1 MKTKIKKTF
10 SISILV
16 ISLMIAFFTSVLN
29 ANEMY
34 RGDDFRKKIS
44 VENFGPPA
52 GWDKSYAPG
61 TMIADSIRK
70 TLQKKGYFVIPDFQL
85 SDAELNPMSM
95 QEDLK
100 MGHTAMDDSS
110 MPKAVATNMGTMNG
124 EMGAPSVPDGM
135 SNDKIESLK
144 KNLANMNSRRMETTE
159 KRLRKRII
167 NPAQILIRGSVWTF
181 SPSSKV
187 MPLSDEINDSGMVPV
202 ETSRIKFDIELL
214 DTMTG
219 SVLWRGDILSQV
231 RGGEKRFDSKMLKEW
246 PYNNKD
252 FELTSLGSSFNTA
265 VADAVEKIE
274 NRLKQ
279 IPLEG
284 QVIAIDENNKIA
296 WINLGKDSNVTVRE
310 VFNVYSVKF
319 DWKDPDSHVSLGD
332 EFILQGAVKILDP
345 QAGISRAKILAG
357 DMIKPGY
364 VARLRV
370 VER

>member
-1 MKTKIKKTF
+1 
-10 SISILV
+10 
-16 ISLMIAFFTSVLN
+16 
-29 ANEMY
+29 
-34 RGDDFRKKIS
+34 
-44 VENFGPPA
+44 
-52 GWDKSYAPG
+52 
-61 TMIADSIRK
+61 
-70 TLQKKGYFVIPDFQL
+70 
-85 SDAELNPMSM
+85 
-95 QEDLK
+95 
-100 MGHTAMDDSS
+100 
-110 MPKAVATNMGTMNG
+110 
-124 EMGAPSVPDGM
+124 
-135 SNDKIESLK
+135 
-144 KNLANMNSRRMETTE
+144 
-159 KRLRKRII
+159 
-167 NPAQILIRGSVWTF
+167 
-181 SPSSKV
+181 

>member
-1 MKTKIKKTF
+1 MTAKIKKTF

-16 ISLMIAFFTSVLN
+16 TGFIIAIFSSVLN
-29 ANEMY
+29 AKEMH
-34 RGDDFRKKIS
+34 REDDLRKKIS
-44 VENFGPPA
+44 VQNFGPPA
-52 GWDKSYAPG
+52 GWDKSYDPG
-61 TMIADSIRK
+61 IMIADSIRK
-70 TLQKKGYFVIPDFQL
+70 KLQQNGYFVIPDFQQG
-85 SDAELNPMSM
+85 DAELNSMSM
-95 QEDLK
+95 EDAFE
-100 MGHTAMDDSS
+100 MSPIAMDESS
-110 MPKAVATNMGTMNG
+110 TPKAVAMNTSAMKE

-135 SNDKIESLK
+135 SNDRIESLK
-144 KNLANMNSRRMETTE
+144 MKMANMNSRRMETAE

-181 SPSSKV
+181 SPSSKA
-187 MPLSDEINDSGMVPV
+187 MPSVEINEFGMVPV
-202 ETSRIKFDIELL
+202 ETSRVKFDIELL

-219 SVLWRGDILSQV
+219 RVIWRGDILSQLS
-231 RGGEKRFDSKMLKEW
+231 GGEKLFDSKMLKEW
-246 PYNNKD
+246 PYNSED
-252 FELTSLGSSFNTA
+252 FYLTSLGFSFNTA

-284 QVIAIDENNKIA
+284 QVIAIDENSKMV
-296 WINLGKDSNVTVRE
+296 WINLGKDTNIAVRE

-319 DWKDPDSHVSLGD
+319 DWQDPDSHVSLGD
-332 EFILQGAVKILDP
+332 EFILQGAVKILET